1 MSRVE
6 PDSREASPAPSGRAA
21 RTPGHDATAARPA
34 ANPASPGSTTV
45 GAALVGP
52 AVVNA
57 GATGAAANA
66 PTSAPASAPAG
77 GRTRRGPR
85 WERRKESRPSELLQ
99 AALEVFVER
108 GFASARLDDVASR
121 AGVSKGTLYLYFD
134 NKEELFK
141 AVVRH
146 SILPLIADFRAIV
159 ETSDHSSGA
168 LLGQYLQAWWTRY
181 GDSHL
186 SGVAKLCVA
195 ESGNFPEV
203 ARFWRDEVIGANNAL
218 VASILRRGMDQ
229 GEFRSIEIEPMV
241 HLIMAPLVLKTL
253 MRDSFDLCCPGS
265 ADLDPQ
271 QLIGHHLDLLLRAL
285 AAPASPDADR

>member
-1 MSRVE
+1 MPE
-6 PDSREASPAPSGRAA
+6 PVD
-21 RTPGHDATAARPA
+21 TAA
-34 ANPASPGSTTV
+34 G
-45 GAALVGP
+45 
-52 AVVNA
+52 
-57 GATGAAANA
+57 
-66 PTSAPASAPAG
+66 TS
-77 GRTRRGPR
+77 RRGPR
-85 WERRKESRPSELLQ
+85 WERRKANRPSELLQ

-146 SILPLIADFRAIV
+146 SILPLIDEFRASMQAS
-159 ETSDHSSGA
+159 EASSGE
-168 LLGQYLQAWWTRY
+168 LLGQYLEAWWSRY
-181 GDSHL
+181 GSTHL

-218 VASILRRGMDQ
+218 VAGILRRGIDR
-229 GEFRSIEIEPMV
+229 GEFRPVDIEPMV

-265 ADLDPQ
+265 TSLDPQ
-271 QLIGHHLDLLLRAL
+271 DFIGHHLDMLLHAL
-285 AAPASPDADR
+285 AARGMPPVGR

>member
-1 MSRVE
+1 MSRSDTD
-6 PDSREASPAPSGRAA
+6 PRNAASASTGPAGSLPGRDS
-21 RTPGHDATAARPA
+21 AARPD
-34 ANPASPGSTTV
+34 P
-45 GAALVGP
+45 
-52 AVVNA
+52 
-57 GATGAAANA
+57 A
-66 PTSAPASAPAG
+66 PTRG
-77 GRTRRGPR
+77 RRGPR

-141 AVVRH
+141 AVVRR
-146 SILPLIADFRAIV
+146 SILPLIADFRTTV
-159 ETSDHSSGA
+159 DSTSGPTSGD
-168 LLGQYLQAWWTRY
+168 LLGQYLQAWWTSY
-181 GDSHL
+181 GGTQL

-218 VASILRRGMDQ
+218 IASILKRGMAR

-241 HLIMAPLVLKTL
+241 HLIMAPLVLKAL
-253 MRDSFDLCCPGS
+253 MRESFDQCCAGS
-265 ADLDPQ
+265 AELDPQ
-271 QLIGHHLDLLLRAL
+271 TLIGHHLDMLLRAL
-285 AAPASPDADR
+285 AAPAVPEQPRQAPTEAPATSRRS